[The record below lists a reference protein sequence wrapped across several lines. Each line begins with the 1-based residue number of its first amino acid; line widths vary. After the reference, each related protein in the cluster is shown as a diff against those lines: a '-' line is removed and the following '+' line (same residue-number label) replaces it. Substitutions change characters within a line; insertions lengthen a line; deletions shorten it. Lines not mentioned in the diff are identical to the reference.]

1 VKVVYILNGTDL
13 CGGVRVI
20 YRHIAILRERG
31 IEAEV
36 VSTTPPSDWAP
47 ESHALYRQVPALDPV
62 VIGPADIA
70 VGTIF
75 FTVPVAMQIPGA
87 VPFHFCQGYEG
98 LYEPA
103 RDQWPAIEEV
113 YRLPAK
119 KLVVSPHLVDLIASR
134 YGQKAYLIPQPFDAS
149 VFPPRTKPRTEDGTF
164 RILLV
169 GQWEVP
175 VKGLAWAFEAL
186 RPLRNV
192 LPGLTIV
199 RLSQDAPKGE
209 LAAWPDAER
218 HVMVPPARVPEIYQ
232 GIDLLLGASTEAEGF
247 GLPVLEAMAT
257 GVPCVLTDIG
267 AFRGI
272 DGAQR
277 ASIRVP
283 SGDSEALRAAVLRLA
298 KDRALQESL
307 GREGRAI
314 ASRFD
319 ERQTGD
325 ALVQAF
331 EEALNERSTVDPKK
345 GGLFSRL
352 RLARLFS

>member
-1 VKVVYILNGTDL
+1 
-13 CGGVRVI
+13 
-20 YRHIAILRERG
+20 
-31 IEAEV
+31 
-36 VSTTPPSDWAP
+36 
-47 ESHALYRQVPALDPV
+47 
-62 VIGPADIA
+62 
-70 VGTIF
+70 
-75 FTVPVAMQIPGA
+75 
-87 VPFHFCQGYEG
+87 
-98 LYEPA
+98 
-103 RDQWPAIEEV
+103 
-113 YRLPAK
+113 
-119 KLVVSPHLVDLIASR
+119 
-134 YGQKAYLIPQPFDAS
+134 
-149 VFPPRTKPRTEDGTF
+149 
-164 RILLV
+164 
-169 GQWEVP
+169 
-175 VKGLAWAFEAL
+175 
-186 RPLRNV
+186 
-192 LPGLTIV
+192 
-199 RLSQDAPKGE
+199 
-209 LAAWPDAER
+209 
-218 HVMVPPARVPEIYQ
+218 MVPPARVPEIYQ